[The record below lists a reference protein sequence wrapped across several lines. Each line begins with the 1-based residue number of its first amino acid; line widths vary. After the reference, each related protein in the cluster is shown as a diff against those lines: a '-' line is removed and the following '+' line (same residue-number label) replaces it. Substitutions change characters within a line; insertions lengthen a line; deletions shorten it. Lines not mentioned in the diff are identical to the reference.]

1 MLICFKYLGKNFEL
15 SDISRLEHL
24 DGFEP
29 ATYRLQSL
37 GLKDRHSRL
46 RRNVVAVFKNWFSL
60 ARNQGITLN
69 LIFLLISQVS
79 FGIG

>member
-29 ATYRLQSL
+29 ATYRLESL

-60 ARNQGITLN
+60 ARNQGITLKKKA
-69 LIFLLISQVS
+69 S
-79 FGIG
+79 